1 LKRVVMQRLLPNEDA
16 EAGLRALCRLSSKLW
31 SEISYARRGMFFKEK
46 KVDLRQTYKEF
57 NEN

>member
-1 LKRVVMQRLLPNEDA
+1 MQRLLPNEDA